1 MKQACNTPK
10 KLNELNLNCEMMKTS
25 LLINHTIQRNGLP
38 KQNMRN
44 YDTLVSEEGIQKFF
58 LNST

>member
-1 MKQACNTPK
+1 
-10 KLNELNLNCEMMKTS
+10 MMKTS

-44 YDTLVSEEGIQKFF
+44 YDTLVSEEGIKKFF